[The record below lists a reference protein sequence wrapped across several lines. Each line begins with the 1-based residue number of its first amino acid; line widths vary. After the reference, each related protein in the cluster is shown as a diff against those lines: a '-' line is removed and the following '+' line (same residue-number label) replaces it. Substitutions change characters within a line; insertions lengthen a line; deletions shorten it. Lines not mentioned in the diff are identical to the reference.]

1 MCVHP
6 PLAEKGSLTRCFRVL
21 FGDVFQT
28 PTLFSNRKCMILLSL
43 HSPLTTTKR
52 KILAC
57 FMIIGIQKHMHRS
70 VYIYPTWY
78 SLCLQTRW
86 FEGKFVFSVCDKK
99 CRIGKNIS
107 PITLQLGRARGIF
120 SLRAHHSVMQ
130 TMIFVYTIWI
140 PTSDIMCCNL
150 HLSSSLCV
158 CEAVTCSRKL

>member
-1 MCVHP
+1 MYDFT
-6 PLAEKGSLTRCFRVL
+6 LT
-21 FGDVFQT
+21 
-28 PTLFSNRKCMILLSL
+28 PFSSNYSI
-43 HSPLTTTKR
+43 HTKR

-107 PITLQLGRARGIF
+107 PTTLQLGRARGIF